1 MVLIYRHLLEEGL
14 KESADILGRYTCT
27 LAPHS
32 PTRCSNYLIWGG
44 ITEPTWILEQ
54 QLNILILVMI
64 HVQVWK
70 ICPLKMYTLI
80 FANIIC
86 LYIFLCKII
95 PHRTFPVFRIGCE
108 ILWSSYDYQTKLN
121 LKVTRFCCFRIYNYP
136 FCFHWKNR
144 DYNSFS
150 VKKR

>member
-1 MVLIYRHLLEEGL
+1 MLIYRHLLEEGL
-14 KESADILGRYTCT
+14 KESADILGKYTCT

-54 QLNILILVMI
+54 QLNIFDISYDSRSS
-64 HVQVWK
+64 
-70 ICPLKMYTLI
+70 LKNLPIKNVYFNFREHNL
-80 FANIIC
+80 
-86 LYIFLCKII
+86 LLHFLCKII
-95 PHRTFPVFRIGCE
+95 PHRTFPLFRIGCE

-136 FCFHWKNR
+136 FCFH
-144 DYNSFS
+144 
-150 VKKR
+150 